1 MLSEPRIKISQTV
14 LDIHDKPDL
23 KRPTISIPSIQQCTL
38 WSSSMLDDDKNDDGL
53 VQVEQCDW
61 QTLSNVERRLIV
73 LYRQLC
79 DQDRTQLRR
88 VTQSLVNNPEI
99 PAGD

>member
-1 MLSEPRIKISQTV
+1 
-14 LDIHDKPDL
+14 
-23 KRPTISIPSIQQCTL
+23 
-38 WSSSMLDDDKNDDGL
+38 MLDDDKNDDGL